1 MFTQQSQQQQHE
13 IEDQDILEPILSATE
28 KAMAERADLL
38 QMRMEN
44 ETIMS
49 ECRARPRSLA
59 KIKKA
64 LEDAISTFPELA
76 DEAIYEKPVGKD
88 ETGTQKYARNLS
100 VRAAEVLAE
109 AYGFNRVRTDC
120 TPLGDDKAKVEAT
133 FTDFQTCRI
142 WQDSGIVSQFYTTRN
157 KQRIKHQDD
166 RFWGVVVK
174 AEASKRVREVILRA
188 VNPGL
193 KAWFREICE
202 RQIESLLN
210 EKTVEKMLAQFATI
224 NVTLEDIER
233 LLGRLKSQ
241 GWTKDDWRR
250 LNGIWNAIKDGEA
263 TIAEIFHQPKQ
274 EEANPEWPTG
284 RVPVRGPNGTANGT
298 KEPPKTAE
306 ADPNQTPQPVSQT
319 STRAT
324 QARQRPQVNP

>member
-1 MFTQQSQQQQHE
+1 MTMTQSQAQANQTETTQ
-13 IEDQDILEPILSATE
+13 DDILEPILSATE

-44 ETIMS
+44 ETIMA
-49 ECRARPRSLA
+49 ECRSRPRSFV
-59 KIKKA
+59 KIKQA
-64 LEDAISTFPELA
+64 LEDAIKAFPELA

-88 ETGTQKYARNLS
+88 ETGSQKFARNLS

-109 AYGFNRVRTDC
+109 AYGFNRVRADVV
-120 TPLGDDKAKVEAT
+120 PLGDDKAKIEAT

-142 WQDSGIVSQFYTTRN
+142 WQDSGVVSMFYTNRS
-157 KQRIKHQDD
+157 KQRIKHQED

-174 AEASKRVREVILRA
+174 AEASKRIREVILRA

-202 RQIESLLN
+202 RQIDSLLN
-210 EKTVEKMLAQFATI
+210 ETTIEKMVAQFKTI
-224 NVTLEDIER
+224 NVGLEDIER

-241 GWTKDDWRR
+241 GWTKEDWKR

-263 TIAEIFHQPKQ
+263 TVAEIFHQPKQ
-274 EEANPEWPTG
+274 EDVKSQLPTG
-284 RVPVRGPNGTANGT
+284 RHSVLANGSA
-298 KEPPKTAE
+298 KGGQDQASHEPKSEQPTQETAK
-306 ADPNQTPQPVSQT
+306 PQV
-319 STRAT
+319 
-324 QARQRPQVNP
+324 RQRPQINP